1 MAEMYDIDYVR
12 AIIQHELN
20 DDTIFLTSFYE
31 QIGNQDAL
39 ERYAK
44 KIEELIYDLNKQS
57 YKARGVISQSG
68 SADIVNIVN
77 NYICPLE
84 YGVRLDVAYDKQLEE
99 DSTDE
104 DSDIEYVNEKVNQ
117 LLLKIKGRKFDV
129 VQGEDGDLYVC
140 KTPTINYTTGQ
151 LELNDDVYMVYTGA
165 NDITSSGD
173 LYIIANELCGTGKV
187 WIKPAT
193 QAEETIAYNVYVESD
208 GVLYQAVF
216 TISVAAGSSYHQL
229 SSVVAIEDTFSKYKV
244 SLSANNIQRDMPY
257 DFNGTGRMAIFFNGQ
272 ATICD
277 ENVMLGN
284 DIIKT
289 TIQVG
294 SGTIFP
300 VEPIEIPTA
309 TKINDSDNTFYQ
321 TSVPKPKTTNTHI
334 TSTPTFSFIYD
345 KSNTIIAEL
354 YKLSR
359 YQTLGTQI
367 AHINYVF
374 TIVEYDYQFGVL
386 NKYTM
391 KAKLDD
397 ISNLPTNGDVMTIKV
412 SFKLGDY

>member
-1 MAEMYDIDYVR
+1 MAEMYDIDYIR

-151 LELNDDVYMVYTGA
+151 LELNDDVYMVYTGTE
-165 NDITSSGD
+165 DITYAGD
-173 LYIIANELCGTGKV
+173 LVTIAYELCGTSKV
-187 WIKPAT
+187 WAKPSTQVGVTAT
-193 QAEETIAYNVYVESD
+193 YSVYIESD
-208 GVLYQAVF
+208 GKLYKADFAIVYMGG
-216 TISVAAGSSYHQL
+216 TTYLYNLVN
-229 SSVVAIEDTFSKYKV
+229 VVEIEDTFSKYKV
-244 SLSANNIQRDMPY
+244 SLSVNNLQQDMPY

-289 TIQVG
+289 RIAGYV
-294 SGTIFP
+294 
-300 VEPIEIPTA
+300 VEPLEIP
-309 TKINDSDNTFYQ
+309 SG
-321 TSVPKPKTTNTHI
+321 S
-334 TSTPTFSFIYD
+334 
-345 KSNTIIAEL
+345 
-354 YKLSR
+354 KLSDTGNQIVSST
-359 YQTLGTQI
+359 YPLPTTYNASVENTLSYAFNVVRNNDLIMALYNLARKQSI
-367 AHINYVF
+367 ASPLTSIDMTF
-374 TIVEYDYQFGVL
+374 TIEEYDYQFGIL
-386 NKYTM
+386 TKDTI
-391 KAKLDD
+391 KCKLDD
-397 ISNLPTNGDVMTIKV
+397 LSIMNTNGDILTIKV
-412 SFKLGDY
+412 VFKLGSY

>member
-1 MAEMYDIDYVR
+1 MYDIDYIR

-151 LELNDDVYMVYTGA
+151 LELNDDVYMVYTGTE
-165 NDITSSGD
+165 DITYAGD
-173 LYIIANELCGTGKV
+173 LVTIAYELCGTSKV
-187 WIKPAT
+187 WAKPSTQVGVTAT
-193 QAEETIAYNVYVESD
+193 YSVYIESD
-208 GVLYQAVF
+208 GKLYKADFAIVYMGG
-216 TISVAAGSSYHQL
+216 TTYLYNLVN
-229 SSVVAIEDTFSKYKV
+229 VVEIEDTFSKYKV
-244 SLSANNIQRDMPY
+244 SLSVNNLQQDMPY

-289 TIQVG
+289 RIAGYV
-294 SGTIFP
+294 
-300 VEPIEIPTA
+300 VEPLEIP
-309 TKINDSDNTFYQ
+309 SG
-321 TSVPKPKTTNTHI
+321 S
-334 TSTPTFSFIYD
+334 
-345 KSNTIIAEL
+345 
-354 YKLSR
+354 KLSDTGNQIVSST
-359 YQTLGTQI
+359 YPLPTTYNASVENTLSYAFNVVRNNDLIMALYNLARKQSI
-367 AHINYVF
+367 ASPLTSIDMTF
-374 TIVEYDYQFGVL
+374 TIEEYDYQFGIL
-386 NKYTM
+386 TKDTI
-391 KAKLDD
+391 KCKLDD
-397 ISNLPTNGDVMTIKV
+397 LSIMNTNGDILTIKV
-412 SFKLGDY
+412 VFKLGSY

>member
-1 MAEMYDIDYVR
+1 MYDIDYVR

-129 VQGEDGDLYVC
+129 VQGEEGDLYVC

-151 LELNDDVYMVYTGA
+151 LELNDDVYMVYTGE

-208 GVLYQAVF
+208 GVLYRAVF

-229 SSVVAIEDTFSKYKV
+229 SNVVAIEDTFSKYKV

-257 DFNGTGRMAIFFNGQ
+257 DFNGTGRLAIYFNGQ
-272 ATICD
+272 ATIVD

-289 TIQVG
+289 TIQGG
-294 SGTIFP
+294 SGTIYE
-300 VEPIEIPTA
+300 VEPIEIPSGSKIGDTGNYVVSSTYPLPYTYNTNLENTLSYAFNVVKNNAMILALYNLARSQSIA
-309 TKINDSDNTFYQ
+309 T
-321 TSVPKPKTTNTHI
+321 PI
-334 TSTPTFSFIYD
+334 TSIDMIY
-345 KSNTIIAEL
+345 TM
-354 YKLSR
+354 
-359 YQTLGTQI
+359 
-367 AHINYVF
+367 
-374 TIVEYDYQFGVL
+374 VEYDFQYGTL
-386 NKYTM
+386 TKRTM
-391 KAKLDD
+391 KGKLDD
-397 ISNLPTNGDVMTIKV
+397 IGITNTNGDTLTLKV
-412 SFKLGDY
+412 VFKLGDY

>member
-57 YKARGVISQSG
+57 YKARGVITQSG

-140 KTPTINYTTGQ
+140 KTPTINYATGQ
-151 LELNDDVYMVYTGA
+151 LELNNDVYMVYTGA

-173 LYIIANELCGTGKV
+173 LYTIANELCGTGKV

-193 QAEETIAYNVYVESD
+193 QVEETIAYNVYIESD

-216 TISVAAGSSYHQL
+216 TISFSGGSYYLYL
-229 SSVVAIEDTFSKYKV
+229 SNVVAIEDTFSKYKV

-289 TIQVG
+289 RIAGYV
-294 SGTIFP
+294 
-300 VEPIEIPTA
+300 VEPLEIPSGSKLSDTGNQIVSSTYPLPTTYNA
-309 TKINDSDNTFYQ
+309 SVENTLSYAFNVIRNNDL
-321 TSVPKPKTTNTHI
+321 I
-334 TSTPTFSFIYD
+334 M
-345 KSNTIIAEL
+345 AL
-354 YKLSR
+354 YKLARKQS
-359 YQTLGTQI
+359 I
-367 AHINYVF
+367 ASPLTSIDMTF
-374 TIVEYDYQFGVL
+374 TIEEYDYQFGIL
-386 NKYTM
+386 TKDTI
-391 KAKLDD
+391 KCKLDD
-397 ISNLPTNGDVMTIKV
+397 LSIMNTNGDILTIKV
-412 SFKLGDY
+412 VFKLGSY

>member
-1 MAEMYDIDYVR
+1 MYDIDYVR

-104 DSDIEYVNEKVNQ
+104 DSDIGYVNEKVNQ

-129 VQGEDGDLYVC
+129 VQGEYGDLYVC
-140 KTPTINYTTGQ
+140 KTPTINYATWQ
-151 LELNDDVYMVYTGA
+151 LELNNDVYMVYTGA

-208 GVLYQAVF
+208 GVLYRAVF

-229 SSVVAIEDTFSKYKV
+229 SNVVAIEDTFSKYKV

-257 DFNGTGRMAIFFNGQ
+257 DFNGTGRLAIYFNGQ
-272 ATICD
+272 ATIVD

-289 TIQVG
+289 RIAGYV
-294 SGTIFP
+294 
-300 VEPIEIPTA
+300 VEPLEIP
-309 TKINDSDNTFYQ
+309 SG
-321 TSVPKPKTTNTHI
+321 S
-334 TSTPTFSFIYD
+334 
-345 KSNTIIAEL
+345 
-354 YKLSR
+354 KLSDTGNQIVSST
-359 YQTLGTQI
+359 YPLPTTYNASVENTLSYAFNVVRNNDLIMALYNLARKQSI
-367 AHINYVF
+367 ASPLTSIDMTF
-374 TIVEYDYQFGVL
+374 TIEEYDYQFGIL
-386 NKYTM
+386 TKDTI
-391 KAKLDD
+391 KCKLDD
-397 ISNLPTNGDVMTIKV
+397 LSIMNTNGDILTIKV
-412 SFKLGDY
+412 VFKLGSY